1 MKEHLQAAIDLMKS
15 QGASYADCRLVE
27 TRDESITVRNKVV
40 ESLSRSSTRGVG
52 VRAIVDGA
60 WGFAASNILTG
71 DEIMRVARRAMDVA
85 RASAITKTEDVVLS
99 EEEPHVDK
107 YSSEW
112 KEHPED
118 VGLGEKIDLLVR
130 CTEGMMTKPEI
141 KVAEGY
147 MHFWFTDKTF
157 LSTEGHDIEQTI
169 VESGGG
175 MQATAVKDGEM
186 QRRSYPNSFRGD
198 YGTRGYELIREMEL
212 EKNVDRVRDEAVMI
226 LNADECPAGKRDI
239 IIEGSQLAL
248 QVHESLGHPAELD
261 RAFGTEISLAGGSFL
276 RPEMLGTNYRYGSD
290 LCNIVADSTV
300 PGGLGTFGYDDEGVK
315 ACRAFCIE
323 KGIFVG
329 YLMSR
334 ETAAKL
340 GLKSNACMRAHGWWS
355 IPLIRMVNVNLEPG
369 KGSFDDLIADTKDGL
384 LFDTNK
390 SWSIDDKRLN
400 FQFATEL
407 VWEIKDGKKVKPY
420 KNGLYTGITPEFW
433 GSLVAVSGPE
443 EWHVWGVPNCG
454 KGEPMQSAHVAHG
467 TSPSKFKNINVGVA
481 Q

>member
-1 MKEHLQAAIDLMKS
+1 MKDYLQAAMSLMKGE
-15 QGASYADCRLVE
+15 GASYADCRFVN
-27 TRDESITVRNKVV
+27 TNDESITVRNKVV
-40 ESLSRSSTRGVG
+40 ESISRNTTSGIG
-52 VRAIVDGA
+52 IRAIVDGS
-60 WGFAASNILTG
+60 WGFAASNILTK
-71 DEIMRVARRAMDVA
+71 DEILRVARRALDVA
-85 RASAITKTEDVVLS
+85 KASAMTKMEDVVLS
-99 EEEPHVDK
+99 EEQPYVDK
-107 YSSEW
+107 WSTKWDENPS
-112 KEHPED
+112 KVPLD
-118 VGLGEKIDLLVR
+118 EKIDLLVR
-130 CTEGMMTKPEI
+130 CTEGLMTKPEI

-147 MHFWFTDKTF
+147 MRFWDTDKIF
-157 LSTEGHDIEQTI
+157 ISTEGHDIEQKI
-169 VESGGG
+169 IESGAGI
-175 MQATAVKDGEM
+175 QATAVKDGEM

-198 YGTRGYELIREMEL
+198 YGTRGYEVIREMQF
-212 EKNVDRVRDEAVMI
+212 EKHLDRIRDEAIML
-226 LNADECPAGKRDI
+226 LNAEECPAGQRDI

-276 RPEMLGTNYRYGSD
+276 KPEMLGTGYRYGSD

-315 ACRAFCIE
+315 ACRTYCIE

-334 ETAAKL
+334 ETASKL

-355 IPLIRMVNVNLEPG
+355 IPLIRMVNVNLEPD
-369 KGSFDDLIADTKDGL
+369 KGTMEDLVADTKDGL

-400 FQFATEL
+400 FQFATEM
-407 VWEIKDGKKVKPY
+407 VWEIKNGKRTKPY

-433 GSLVAVSGPE
+433 GSLVAVGGPE

-467 TSPSKFKNINVGVA
+467 TSPSKFKNIKVGVA

>member
-1 MKEHLQAAIDLMKS
+1 LKAYLQAAIDLMKRT
-15 QGASYADCRLVE
+15 GASYADCRFVATE
-27 TRDESITVRNKVV
+27 DESISVRNKVV
-40 ESLSRSSTRGVG
+40 DSISRSTTKGVG
-52 VRAIVDGA
+52 IRAIVDGA
-60 WGFAASNILTG
+60 WGFAASNILTE
-71 DEIMRVARRAMDVA
+71 DEVNRVALRAIDVA
-85 RASAITKTEDVVLS
+85 KASALTKMEDVVLS
-99 EEEPHVDK
+99 KEEPHKDK
-107 YSSEW
+107 YSSTW
-112 KEHPED
+112 KEDPFKVPMDDKVNVLIRCSE
-118 VGLGEKIDLLVR
+118 GL
-130 CTEGMMTKPEI
+130 MTKPEI
-141 KVAEGY
+141 KVAEAY
-147 MHFWFTDKTF
+147 MQFWRTDKIF
-157 LSTEGHDIEQTI
+157 LSTEGHDIEQTV
-169 VESGGG
+169 VESGAGI
-175 MQATAVKDGEM
+175 QATAVRDGEM

-198 YGTRGYELIREMEL
+198 FATRGYESVREMKL
-212 EKNVDRVRDEAVMI
+212 ESNLDWVRDEAIML

-239 IIEGSQLAL
+239 IIASNQLAL

-276 RPEMLGTNYRYGSD
+276 RPELLGTGYRYGSK

-315 ACRAFCIE
+315 ACRSYCI
-323 KGIFVG
+323 KDGIFVG

-355 IPLIRMVNVNLEPG
+355 IPLIRMVNVNLEPD
-369 KGSFDDLIADTKDGL
+369 KGTLEDLVGDTKDGL

-407 VWEIKDGKKVKPY
+407 VWEIKNGKRVKPY

-433 GSLVAVSGPE
+433 GSLVAVGGPA
-443 EWHVWGVPNCG
+443 EWHVWGIPNCG

-467 TSPSKFKNINVGVA
+467 TSPAKFTKINVGVA